1 MYEKVLKQDE
11 NNHDALMGMMR
22 LAMQSGDME
31 KAKGFLSKAVK
42 ASSDNVATASFDWA
56 LLHLMNNDLGAARMA
71 LQKVTDLQ
79 PKSLQAWS
87 LLAGVLLQE
96 IDQAKDDAAK
106 KAAFHELESVIL
118 PKMETIADSPRNYYL
133 QMTRA
138 LVWMR
143 KGKAHQKQARDAL
156 VVASRSR
163 PDVSSVGDMI
173 LNLDIALD
181 DGESAETH
189 ARQLLRQ
196 DRSNKL
202 ANYVMGS
209 LRLRAGEYSIA
220 ETFLRL
226 SVSAERPL
234 AAAQNDLAEVL
245 RRLQRPEEAEKFAR
259 DATKT
264 DPDLYVAWETLG
276 SALLDQK
283 KNLEEA
289 ETCVNQAIKLS
300 KTDKN
305 QIEDVRMYI
314 TLARVQLAK
323 GDEQSRSQARVT
335 LKKIQ
340 KRQSELS
347 KYDLG
352 EFEKLQKAAQVK
364 R

>member
-1 MYEKVLKQDE
+1 
-11 NNHDALMGMMR
+11 
-22 LAMQSGDME
+22 
-31 KAKGFLSKAVK
+31 
-42 ASSDNVATASFDWA
+42 
-56 LLHLMNNDLGAARMA
+56 
-71 LQKVTDLQ
+71 
-79 PKSLQAWS
+79 
-87 LLAGVLLQE
+87 
-96 IDQAKDDAAK
+96 
-106 KAAFHELESVIL
+106 
-118 PKMETIADSPRNYYL
+118 METIADSPRNYYL

-163 PDVSSVGDMI
+163 PDVISVGDMI

-283 KNLEEA
+283 KSLDEA

-300 KTDKN
+300 KSGKN
-305 QIEDVRMYI
+305 QVDDIRMYI

-323 GDEQSRSQARVT
+323 GDDQSRSQARST
-335 LKKIQ
+335 IKKIQ

-352 EFEKLQKAAQVK
+352 EFEKLQKAAQMK
-364 R
+364 K